1 MCIRDRLIQ
10 GWSNITLG
18 ALDNLWIQVLGVIP
32 LILGALI
39 VFVLGL
45 IIASVLELV
54 VVKIVRLIKLDSLL
68 MRSGVEEYLKRGGLR
83 LDTGKFFGKIVYWFV
98 VVAFVLAA
106 SDILKFYAFSNFLNS
121 TILTYIPNL
130 IVAVLILLSALI
142 IAGFLKTIIKTSVSG
157 ARLEGANFLGSLA
170 WWTIVVFGLL
180 AALVQLGIASS
191 LFNIIISG
199 LVAMVAL
206 AGGIA
211 FGLGGKEHASHFIS
225 KMRDQLENKR

>member
-1 MCIRDRLIQ
+1 MAQLIQ
-10 GWSNITLG
+10 SWSDTTLE
-18 ALDNLWIQVLGVIP
+18 ALNNLWIQALGTIP
-32 LILGALI
+32 MILGALI
-39 VFVLGL
+39 VFVVGL

-54 VVKIVRLIKLDSLL
+54 IVKLIRLIKLDNLL

-83 LDTGKFFGKIVYWFV
+83 LDTGKFFGKIIYWFV
-98 VVAFVLAA
+98 VIAFVLAA

-121 TILTYIPNL
+121 ILNYIPIL

-142 IAGFLKTIIKTSVSG
+142 IAGFLKTIIKASVSG
-157 ARLEGANFLGSLA
+157 ARLEGAKFLSSLA

-191 LFNIIISG
+191 LFNILISG
-199 LVAMVAL
+199 LVAMIAL

-211 FGLGGKEHASHFIS
+211 FGLGGKDYAAHLLK
-225 KMRDQLENKR
+225 KMEDQLDNRR

>member
-1 MCIRDRLIQ
+1 MAQLIQ
-10 GWSNITLG
+10 SWSSTTLE
-18 ALDNLWIQVLGVIP
+18 ALNNLWIQVLGTIP
-32 LILGALI
+32 MILGALI
-39 VFVLGL
+39 VFVIGL
-45 IIASVLELV
+45 IIASVLELIV
-54 VVKIVRLIKLDSLL
+54 IKIFRMIKLDNLL

-98 VVAFVLAA
+98 VIAFVLAA

-121 TILTYIPNL
+121 ILNYIPNL

-142 IAGFLKTIIKTSVSG
+142 IAGFLKSIIKASVSG
-157 ARLEGANFLGSLA
+157 ARLEGANFLSSVA

-180 AALVQLGIASS
+180 AALMQLGIASG

-199 LVAMVAL
+199 LVAMIAL

-211 FGLGGKEHASHFIS
+211 FGLGGKDYAAHLLK
-225 KMRDQLENKR
+225 KMGDQLENKR

>member
-1 MCIRDRLIQ
+1 MAQLIQ
-10 GWSNITLG
+10 SWSDTTLG
-18 ALDNLWIQVLGVIP
+18 ALNNLWIQVLGTIP
-32 LILGALI
+32 MILGALI
-39 VFVLGL
+39 VFVVGL
-45 IIASVLELV
+45 IIASVLELIV
-54 VVKIVRLIKLDSLL
+54 IKIFRMIKLDNLL

-98 VVAFVLAA
+98 VIAFVLAA

-121 TILTYIPNL
+121 ILNYIPNL

-142 IAGFLKTIIKTSVSG
+142 IAGFLKSIIKASVSG

-199 LVAMVAL
+199 LVAMIAL

-211 FGLGGKEHASHFIS
+211 FGLGGKDLASHLLK
-225 KMRDQLENKR
+225 KMEDQLENNKR

>member
-1 MCIRDRLIQ
+1 MAQLIQ
-10 GWSNITLG
+10 SWSDTTLG
-18 ALDNLWIQVLGVIP
+18 ALNNLWIQVLGTIP
-32 LILGALI
+32 MILGALI
-39 VFVLGL
+39 VFVVGL

-54 VVKIVRLIKLDSLL
+54 VVKLIRLIKLDNLL
-68 MRSGVEEYLKRGGLR
+68 MRSGVEEYLKRGNLR
-83 LDTGKFFGKIVYWFV
+83 LDTGKFFGKIIYWFV
-98 VVAFVLAA
+98 VIAFVLAA

-121 TILTYIPNL
+121 ILNYIPNL
-130 IVAVLILLSALI
+130 IIAVLILLSALI
-142 IAGFLKTIIKTSVSG
+142 IAGFLKGIIKASVSG

-199 LVAMVAL
+199 LVAMIAL

-211 FGLGGKEHASHFIS
+211 FGLGGKDLASHLLK
-225 KMRDQLENKR
+225 KMEDQLENNKR

>member
-1 MCIRDRLIQ
+1 MAQLIQ
-10 GWSNITLG
+10 SWSDTTLE
-18 ALDNLWIQVLGVIP
+18 ALNNLWIQALGTIP
-32 LILGALI
+32 MILGALI
-39 VFVLGL
+39 VFVVGL

-54 VVKIVRLIKLDSLL
+54 IVKLIRLIKLDNLL

-83 LDTGKFFGKIVYWFV
+83 LDTGKFFGKIIYWFV
-98 VVAFVLAA
+98 VIAFVLAA

-121 TILTYIPNL
+121 ILNYIPNL

-142 IAGFLKTIIKTSVSG
+142 IAGFLKTIIKASVSG
-157 ARLEGANFLGSLA
+157 ARLEGAKFLSSLA

-191 LFNIIISG
+191 LFNILISG
-199 LVAMVAL
+199 LVAMIAL

-211 FGLGGKEHASHFIS
+211 FGLGGKDYAAHLLK
-225 KMRDQLENKR
+225 KMEDQLDNRR